1 MVPVPFRLLI
11 HFLWNWDPKNSISF
25 YAAGFV
31 SNLQSYEP
39 AVVWKRMSGLFCPG
53 GIVNRCSASKTLISA
68 VLALSFGCTV
78 GAQQIT
84 GSIRGTVIDPAGAT
98 VAGASVTAIQIE
110 TGLTRTAATDRAGE
124 YILLELPVGH
134 YRLEATAKGF
144 QSYIQQGITVDVN
157 ETATIPVRLA
167 VGTETQKIEVQAD
180 AQLIQTTVTSLGKTV
195 SERDVLELPLNG
207 RNFSELGLL
216 QPGVAPLT
224 PGLREAGGS
233 LRDGQAY
240 AVNGQRPESN
250 NFLIDGA
257 NNFNGV
263 DGGFVLK
270 PPLDAITEFKILT
283 HNANAEFGDALGST
297 TNIITR
303 SGTNEFHGSLWEFLR
318 NDAFDAKN
326 YFSKSTEPLKRHQF
340 GGRFGGPIVKDRTF
354 FFGYYEGFRNH
365 QGETVQ
371 STVPSVAERNGD
383 FSKICQKGF
392 DQNGFCEDTDSNGQ
406 PINTLFNVF
415 LNKPYPFNQMPLT
428 APDTSPLSLGL
439 LSLFPL
445 PNSGDNL
452 YTSTQVITQNS
463 DQFGLRLDQKL
474 TSTDTLNFRY
484 GYSNG
489 SEFNPIPT
497 SGASVPG
504 FPVGQEQRAQNFVV
518 TETHTFSPT
527 MIGVARFSFLRNKFL
542 YGERTNHTTPQSL
555 GFQYESSLDLAVGPP
570 FIQVNGYTT
579 IGDPITGPRN
589 TYENAY
595 DYNGSLSWVR
605 GRHELKFGGG
615 FDHAHVN
622 MLQGIATNGF
632 FVFVPFPNVPNA
644 FASFLFGQPVFF
656 LQGRGDFSRGID
668 GHSFDAYAQDTY
680 KINSHVTLNYG
691 LRYEMPSPYAEIH
704 NRQTLFIP
712 GRKSTVMP
720 TAPAGLLYPGDAGVP
735 GGLIPTF
742 RKGFAPRVGIAYDP
756 TGTGNWLVTASYG
769 IFYEP
774 YYTGQGGPLQSPI
787 SAPPYLQTAQISSP
801 PPNFADPFNGNP
813 PPPGTFATPLTNLT
827 LSPNLQLPYSQ
838 DWDLNIQHSFG
849 SDLLLEVGYVGT
861 KGTKLPRFIEGNPA
875 IYVPGIDPSTNQ
887 PISNPNNAD
896 QRRLYSGCTL
906 ADDPET
912 CVFSST
918 GLIAGIANSSYN
930 ALEASLHKRF
940 SHGMAFLVS
949 YTLSKS
955 IDDASSFNMTG
966 SASKPVAGENDLA
979 QDPFNLAAER
989 GRSLFDSRQR
999 LALSYQ
1005 CAIPLWQ
1012 HPHRWYQ
1019 HILGAWQL
1027 NGIAT
1032 VMTGT
1037 PFTVFDSTDVSQQG
1051 GAPEISGFS
1060 ANRPNLVPEQNPN
1073 AGPKT
1078 PGAWLNR
1085 AAFLQI
1091 TPNPLSPVQQFG
1103 TAGRNIAQGPG
1114 YANWDFSAFKNFV
1127 VTEGKEF
1134 QFRAEFFNFLNH
1146 TNFRLPDSDI
1156 SSPTFNQILEAQ
1168 APRLIQ
1174 LALKFQF

>member
-1 MVPVPFRLLI
+1 L
-11 HFLWNWDPKNSISF
+11 
-25 YAAGFV
+25 
-31 SNLQSYEP
+31 
-39 AVVWKRMSGLFCPG
+39 
-53 GIVNRCSASKTLISA
+53 T
-68 VLALSFGCTV
+68 LSFNFTAV
-78 GAQQIT
+78 AQQIT
-84 GSIRGTVIDPAGAT
+84 GSIRGTVTDPAGAT
-98 VAGASVTAIQIE
+98 VAGAAVSAIQIE
-110 TGLTRTAATDRAGE
+110 TGLIRTASSDRVGE
-124 YILLELPVGH
+124 YVLLELPVGH

-303 SGTNEFHGSLWEFLR
+303 SGTNGFHGSLWEFLR
-318 NDAFDAKN
+318 NDAFDATN
-326 YFSKSTEPLKRHQF
+326 YFAKSTEPLKQNQF
-340 GGRFGGPIVKDRTF
+340 GGRFGGPIIKDKTF

-383 FSKICQKGF
+383 FSKICQTGF
-392 DQNGFCEDTDSNGQ
+392 DQNGFCKDTDSNGQ

-428 APDTSPLSLGL
+428 PPDTSPLSLGL
-439 LSLFPL
+439 LSLFPV
-445 PNSGDNL
+445 PNTGDNL
-452 YTSTQVITQNS
+452 YTSTQVVTESS
-463 DQFGLRLDQKL
+463 DQFGLRLDHQL
-474 TSTDTLNFRY
+474 TSADTLNFRY
-484 GYSNG
+484 AYANG
-489 SEFNPIPT
+489 TEFNPIPT

-504 FPVGQEQRAQNFVV
+504 FPVGQEQRAQNFVA
-518 TETHTFSPT
+518 TETHSFSPT

-542 YGERTNHTTPQSL
+542 YGERTNHTTPESL
-555 GFQYESSLDLAVGPP
+555 GFQYQSSLDLAVGPP

-579 IGDPITGPRN
+579 VGDPITGPRN
-589 TYENAY
+589 TFENAY

-615 FDHAHVN
+615 FEHIHVN

-632 FVFVPFPNVPNA
+632 FVFAPFPNVPNA
-644 FASFLFGQPVFF
+644 FASFMFGQPVFF
-656 LQGRGDFSRGID
+656 LQGRGDFARGIN
-668 GHSFDAYAQDTY
+668 GHSFHAYAQDTY
-680 KINSHVTLNYG
+680 KVNSRLTLNYG
-691 LRYEMPSPYAEIH
+691 LRYEMPSPYTEIH

-712 GRKSTVMP
+712 GRQSTVMP
-720 TAPAGLLYPGDAGVP
+720 TAPAGLLYPGDSGVP

-742 RKGFAPRVGIAYDP
+742 RKGFAPRFGIAYDP
-756 TGTGNWLVTASYG
+756 TGTGNWLVTSSYG

-813 PPPGTFATPLTNLT
+813 PAPGTFATPLTNLT
-827 LSPNLQLPYSQ
+827 LAPNLPLPYSQ
-838 DWDLNIQHSFG
+838 DWDLNVQHSFG
-849 SDLLLEVGYVGT
+849 PDLLLEVGYVGT

-875 IYVPGIDPSTNQ
+875 IYVPGIDPTTGQ
-887 PISNPNNAD
+887 AISNTNNAD

-906 ADDPET
+906 ADDPKT
-912 CVFSST
+912 CIFSST

-949 YTLSKS
+949 YTFSKT

-1005 CAIPLWQ
+1005 WAIPLWQ
-1012 HPHRWYQ
+1012 RPHGWYQ

-1037 PFTVFDSTDVSQQG
+1037 PFTVFDSTDVSEQG

-1060 ANRPNLVPEQNPN
+1060 ANRPNLVPGQNPN

-1078 PGAWLNR
+1078 PSAWLNR
-1085 AAFLQI
+1085 AAFQQI

-1114 YANWDFSAFKNFV
+1114 YADWDFSAFKNFLIS
-1127 VTEGKEF
+1127 ERKEF

-1156 SSPTFNQILEAQ
+1156 SSPTFNQILAAQ
-1168 APRLIQ
+1168 PPRLIQ